1 MEIAPNWRC
10 DEHLVAEL
18 MMMTTPN
25 GIEAIIELIEIQ
37 GTLSECC
44 QNSTS
49 LIKTQ
54 EQSLIT
60 KISIKSKSFNSKKIK
75 D

>member
-1 MEIAPNWRC
+1 MEAAPNWRC

-25 GIEAIIELIEIQ
+25 GIKLIEIQ
-37 GTLSECC
+37 GMLSECC

-49 LIKTQ
+49 LIKTK
-54 EQSLIT
+54 EQSLT
-60 KISIKSKSFNSKKIK
+60 KTSINSKNFISKK
-75 D
+75 N